1 MPTANK
7 STLLYCLLLSVAVGL
22 AHGQNSGTSSGYRT
36 PRGDF
41 TAAEQRG
48 HGIYLRYCVGCH
60 GVVGDG
66 EGETAPYI
74 DPRPRNFTT
83 ATFRCRSTPTGTL
96 PTDQDLESTIER
108 GIVNSN
114 MPSWRPT
121 SDQDRKDLVA
131 YIKTFS
137 PRWKT
142 EKAGAPIQIPAEP
155 AVTAERIKSGQA
167 LFQKLECW
175 KCHGAEGRGNGPS
188 AETLTDD
195 QNRPIKAFNFHDG
208 TRFKCGSTDQDLY
221 KIFMTGL
228 DGSPMPSFADNVKPD
243 EAWDLVFYLR
253 SLQPMHTKARAIAKQ
268 LGLKPIN
275 PVAVP
280 DGQAQEQGGGAPA
293 HPVPE
298 VAALPSASSQR
309 PEAPPTPTES
319 KPSAAPAAGAAEG
332 AAGATNPAAA
342 QPAEVQPAP
351 ESKPAVASSAGAAE
365 GAAGAT
371 SPAAAQP
378 SEAQPA
384 PESKPSD
391 ATVTGGGK
399 AATSAVSP
407 PAELTPVRPRS
418 GLSRTPAANH
428 AAQRMPAPG
437 KQPIAEL
444 RQLAV
449 VDEAGTLS
457 VTLTL
462 SGPVVPE
469 LRRLDSPARV
479 VVDLPNTVTV
489 APQHR
494 IAVGRDGAKAVRV
507 GMDGGV
513 PPTTRVVV
521 DLTRP
526 LVYEIVPGSD
536 NSWILELHAAP
547 DKNPGSA
554 R

>member
-1 MPTANK
+1 MQTANK
-7 STLLYCLLLSVAVGL
+7 STLLYSLLLSVAVGL

-36 PRGDF
+36 PRGNF
-41 TAAEQRG
+41 TAAEQSG

-60 GVVGDG
+60 GVLGDG
-66 EGETAPYI
+66 EGETAAFI
-74 DPRPRNFTT
+74 DPKPRNFTT

-96 PTDQDLESTIER
+96 PTDQDLENTIER

-121 SDQDRKDLVA
+121 SDQDRKNLVA

-142 EKAGAPIQIPAEP
+142 EKPGTPIQIPAAP
-155 AVTAERIKSGQA
+155 TVTAERLKAGEA

-175 KCHGAEGRGNGPS
+175 KCHGVEGRGNGPS

-228 DGSPMPSFADNVKPD
+228 DGTPMPSFADNVKPD

-253 SLQPMHTKARAIAKQ
+253 TLQPMRSKAKDLAKQ

-275 PVAVP
+275 PTAVP
-280 DGQAQEQGGGAPA
+280 DGQSQEQRESTPA
-293 HPVPE
+293 HAGAEVP
-298 VAALPSASSQR
+298 AAPTASSQA
-309 PEAPPTPTES
+309 PEAPPTRGES
-319 KPSAAPAAGAAEG
+319 TPSAAPAAAP
-332 AAGATNPAAA
+332 AGAVNPAPA
-342 QPAEVQPAP
+342 QPAEVPPAA
-351 ESKPAVASSAGAAE
+351 ESKPAAAATPAVAAE
-365 GAAGAT
+365 GASSAE
-371 SPAAAQP
+371 PAATQP

-384 PESKPSD
+384 PESQPSG
-391 ATVTGGGK
+391 TPVTGGDK
-399 AATSAVSP
+399 AATSVANPVVKITPARP
-407 PAELTPVRPRS
+407 PSV
-418 GLSRTPAANH
+418 LSRSPANH
-428 AAQRMPAPG
+428 AAERVTAAG
-437 KQPIAEL
+437 KSPIAEL

-449 VDEAGTLS
+449 GGEAGKLS
-457 VTLTL
+457 VTLML
-462 SGPVVPE
+462 SGPVVPQ
-469 LRRLDSPARV
+469 LRKLDSPARV
-479 VVDLPNTVTV
+479 VVDLPNTVAV

-507 GMDGGV
+507 GMDGRV

-526 LVYEIVPGSD
+526 LTYEMVPGSD
-536 NSWILELHAAP
+536 NSWILQLHAASDTP
-547 DKNPGSA
+547 PGSN